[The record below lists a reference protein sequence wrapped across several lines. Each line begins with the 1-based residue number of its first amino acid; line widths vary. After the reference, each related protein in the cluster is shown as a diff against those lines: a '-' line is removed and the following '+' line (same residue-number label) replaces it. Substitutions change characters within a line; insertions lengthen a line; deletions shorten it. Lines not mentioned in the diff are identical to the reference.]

1 MSNKEMIEEVAKNK
15 SEYLADWE
23 DKDMYKKGFIECAK
37 WQAEQAKQ
45 MYSEED
51 LKEAFKQSRQAK
63 IFEKDMPPVYENF
76 EEWFEQFKKK

>member
-37 WQAEQAKQ
+37 WQAEQEKWMNQ
-45 MYSEED
+45 I
-51 LKEAFKQSRQAK
+51 LKKNV
-63 IFEKDMPPVYENF
+63 IL
-76 EEWFEQFKKK
+76 

>member
-1 MSNKEMIEEVAKNK
+1 MTFIRAGMKNIQYEK
-15 SEYLADWE
+15 V
-23 DKDMYKKGFIECAK
+23 IVV
-37 WQAEQAKQ
+37 WQDINSCDSAWN
-45 MYSEED
+45 SEED